1 MPTEPDF
8 SAPDVALVEGT
19 KEDEGALVELPEG
32 AGDCVEGAEL
42 EDGDEGS
49 DVDLEEADL
58 VLQYA
63 MPSILVMSPM
73 KRSGKVRSSPSIK
86 ICSLGSTLASII
98 TESAVAPLNGSYIE
112 LIAASKSS

>member
-19 KEDEGALVELPEG
+19 EEDEGALVELPEG

-49 DVDLEEADL
+49 ELGEEDVT
-58 VLQYA
+58 
-63 MPSILVMSPM
+63 
-73 KRSGKVRSSPSIK
+73 
-86 ICSLGSTLASII
+86 LGVDVGGG
-98 TESAVAPLNGSYIE
+98 VAPPPRVVSEPVGGGKSAAAEMVNEATANPALLQPCSYTAKCE
-112 LIAASKSS
+112 LELYHKSAH